1 MSFCKPVFLQGKDQ
15 TSVHIAV
22 AAGSTQLGTAAAGQ
36 VEVGSTVVVV
46 VVVAQ
51 FLVDST
57 AAVVVL
63 TPD

>member
-1 MSFCKPVFLQGKDQ
+1 MSFCKPVFLQGKGQ

-36 VEVGSTVVVV
+36 VEVGSTAV

-51 FLVDST
+51 RLLVDSI
-57 AAVVVL
+57 AAVVLL

>member
-36 VEVGSTVVVV
+36 VEVGSTAV

-51 FLVDST
+51 RLLVDSI
-57 AAVVVL
+57 AAVVLL

>member
-36 VEVGSTVVVV
+36 VEVGSTAV

-51 FLVDST
+51 WLLVDSI
-57 AAVVVL
+57 AAVVLL